1 VIVSPDN
8 VVISIKDVHKSF
20 GKKQVHRGLSLDVI
34 RGEIITLAGGSGE
47 GKSVLLKEIIGLLR
61 PDSGR
66 ILLDGQDVSRMRE
79 RELVTL
85 RRRVGMLFQGSAL
98 FDHLNV
104 FDNIAYP
111 LRQQGKADPEQIAHR
126 VHETLR
132 MVDLASVGPMMPEE
146 LSGGMKKRVGL
157 ARAIATEADIVLYDE
172 PTTGLDPNNARRI
185 CDLIR
190 KLQQEIRLTS
200 VMVTHD
206 MQSVRAIT
214 DRMAFLSQGKI
225 VATGDWQEMKGSD
238 NPVVRKFLEETPE

>member
-1 VIVSPDN
+1 MTEPAMVRAEN
-8 VVISIKDVHKSF
+8 VHKSF

-47 GKSVLLKEIIGLLR
+47 GKSVLLKEIIGLIR
-61 PDSGR
+61 PDSGH
-66 ILLDGQDVSRMRE
+66 ILLDGQDVARMRE
-79 RELVTL
+79 RELIVM
-85 RRRVGMLFQGSAL
+85 RGRVGMLFQGSAL

-111 LRQQGKADPEQIAHR
+111 LRQQGKADSQQITHR
-126 VHETLR
+126 VQETLR
-132 MVDLASVGPMMPEE
+132 MVDLAGVESMMPEE

-185 CDLIR
+185 CDLIK
-190 KLQQEIRLTS
+190 KLQQEIKLTS

-206 MQSVRAIT
+206 MQSVKAIT
-214 DRMAFLSQGKI
+214 DRMAFLWQGKI
-225 VATGDWQEMKGSD
+225 VATGDWQEMRGSD